1 MALPNKQILY
11 TKTPTPAINPDLH
24 SENGTF
30 SLKQN
35 TIPLPIP
42 SDKVLVRNHYLSLD
56 PAMRQ
61 WLTAKRS
68 YISPVELGAVMRSL
82 AVAQIIDVG
91 ASLKSQF
98 KRGEW
103 LIAVTG
109 WQEYALLSAK
119 EAASQ
124 RANVPAGCSPMDAMT
139 VLGTVGL
146 TAYFGLLEVGQLR
159 AGDTVVVS
167 GAAGATGM
175 IVGQIAKIKGAKR
188 VVGLAGSADKCRFL
202 TEELGFDVA
211 INYKDKDWK
220 KQLRAA
226 CPEYIDVYFD
236 NVGGEI
242 LDACLGLAARDARF
256 AISGHIS
263 QYSAAKPEG
272 PKNIM
277 MLIVSSRLHPLSRT
291 NTDKLQGQRV
301 MMKGFIYLDYRKKF
315 PAALADLQQWLLDGK
330 IKRKYYIIKGGLEA
344 CPQGLMDMYAG
355 ANTGKTMVEVVP
367 FSEAIPDS
375 NNTTAKL

>member
-11 TKTPTPAINPDLH
+11 TKTPTPTINPALH

-68 YISPVELGAVMRSL
+68 YIAPVELGAVMRSL

-98 KRGEW
+98 KKGEW

-124 RANVPAGCSPMDAMT
+124 RANVPPGCSPMDAMT

-277 MLIVSSRLHPLSRT
+277 MLIVSLFSILLVRDT
-291 NTDKLQGQRV
+291 NNSQGQRV

-367 FSEAIPDS
+367 FSEAIPDY
-375 NNTTAKL
+375 NTAKL